1 VKKPVVIGVV
11 GTAMAATAV
20 FVWSRM
26 GGGGAVPA
34 AAALDAETTVG
45 AIGVDPVSAW
55 RAARGVLEAL
65 PTLAVDKTELAL
77 LSPAAVQAQL
87 GFDPETPEGWASVGL
102 DVTAG
107 VTFAVDA
114 RAFGAAGGVPLALVR
129 VTDRAKFLTGL
140 EKATGTKPTLTDLGD
155 GLSRLS
161 LGDAS
166 LLWGERRGLTVL
178 GLVTDE
184 ADAERQRGLFRAF
197 VQGEGSALSR
207 DDAWQ
212 TAFRDARAPLSS
224 WIFLGAK
231 GGAALE
237 KSLDLPAEVDVV
249 AEHYVKLFPAFASWN
264 WVAGEPGGMLVTSPD
279 ALRALEQ
286 IMRPRKAP
294 PRFTPFLPP
303 SAGVAFRYS
312 VNLVELTGGI
322 AALLPPNVPPQVRMG
337 MEMGKA
343 LLPMQVGISWGELTD
358 ALSGHFALGVD
369 PARVKGFADT
379 DDYAG
384 AVVALAGVQVPE
396 RADALLLKLSNAG
409 KDKLGLEIAAVDIAG
424 AKGYHVGPADGGVT
438 VVRKDDVLVAGV
450 HEAVDSAVRG
460 TAGLRDA
467 AAARLDEDVAFAFY
481 WNPSA
486 LGPFLAR
493 AEFPQGPGIERL
505 LKGNGAGGGQVLES
519 RLVSNGLRF
528 SGTGGAE
535 VGGATTALA
544 TMALFGVQAFLG
556 GAAPIIDEPVP
567 APVGGG
573 VSADLDRMADGA
585 VAWFD
590 EQKIDQSGNILA
602 RRFPGAGATL
612 IAPEDW
618 HARVCVDGVSRDY
631 PADPEAF
638 SHPVFQALKFQ
649 KAEPFRYQYQFV
661 SAGEGSAARFT
672 ARAIGDLDCD
682 GVYSTF
688 EKTGRVGSDGEVVVD
703 ALVTEKDP
711 AE

>member
-1 VKKPVVIGVV
+1 MKKPVVIGVV
-11 GTAMAATAV
+11 GTAVAATAV

-55 RAARGVLEAL
+55 RAARSVLEAL

-77 LSPAAVQAQL
+77 LSPAAVQARL
-87 GFDPETPEGWASVGL
+87 GFDPETTEGWASVGL
-102 DVTAG
+102 DAALG
-107 VTFAVDA
+107 VTFALDA
-114 RAFGAAGGVPLALVR
+114 RAFGAAGGVPIALVR
-129 VTDRAKFLTGL
+129 ITDRAKFLAGL
-140 EKATGTKPTLTDLGD
+140 EKATGEKPTLTELGA
-155 GLSRLS
+155 GLSRLN
-161 LGDAS
+161 LGNDVFF
-166 LLWGERRGLTVL
+166 WGERRGLTAL
-178 GLVTDE
+178 GLVTTA
-184 ADAERQRGLFRAF
+184 ADAERQQAQFKAF
-197 VQGEGSALSR
+197 LTAEGSPLSR

-212 TAFRDARAPLSS
+212 AAFREARAPLSS
-224 WIFLGAK
+224 WFFLGAK
-231 GGAALE
+231 GGEALE

-264 WVAGEPGGMLVTSPD
+264 WVVGEPGGMLVTSPD

-294 PRFTPFLPP
+294 PRFTPFLPA
-303 SAGVAFRYS
+303 SAGVAFRWS
-312 VNLVELTGGI
+312 VNLVDLTSGI

-343 LLPMQVGISWGELTD
+343 LLPMQVGVSWGELTD
-358 ALSGHFALGVD
+358 ALSGHFAVGVD
-369 PARVKGFADT
+369 PTRVKGLRET

-493 AEFPQGPGIERL
+493 AELPQGPGIERL

-544 TMALFGVQAFLG
+544 TMALFGVQAFIG
-556 GAAPIIDEPVP
+556 GATRLVEAPVP

-612 IAPEDW
+612 SAPEDW

-703 ALVTEKDP
+703 AMVTEKDP